1 MNDLWLIIQQG
12 TLAGQEFALKD
23 TAMLVGRGA
32 QCDIVLQEHLV
43 SREHARFQPGPQGWT
58 VTDLGSTNGTLLN
71 GQPLRPHETYLLQP
85 GDRVTIGSAVL
96 AFGQAQAVGS
106 VPGRAPS
113 GRGGPTRPPTSV
125 QTPRRG
131 VSIRLIAA
139 ILLVVAVLV
148 ALVVVLVIVLQPE
161 EDTTS
166 PEPIEPLLPIGTAL
180 PIATILENITTA
192 LPTQLQDLTTALPTQ
207 LQDLTTALPIPTQL
221 EPMATSILPSLPT
234 GLPDLPGLATAT
246 PAPAAAQDDGEEY
259 P

>member
-1 MNDLWLIIQQG
+1 MNSFQLIIQQG

-23 TAMLVGRGA
+23 TAILIGRGA

-43 SREHARFQPGPQGWT
+43 SREHARFQPGPQGWM

-71 GQPLRPHETYLLQP
+71 GLPLRPHETYLLQP
-85 GDRVTIGSAVL
+85 GDQVTIGSAVL
-96 AFGQAQAVGS
+96 VFGQTQAVGP
-106 VPGRAPS
+106 VPGRSPS
-113 GRGGPTRPPTSV
+113 GQGGPTRPPGSGT
-125 QTPRRG
+125 R
-131 VSIRLIAA
+131 SIRLIAA

-161 EDTTS
+161 EETS
-166 PEPIEPLLPIGTAL
+166 PQPQIPIGTAL

-192 LPTQLQDLTTALPTQ
+192 LPTQLQDLTTALPTR

-234 GLPDLPGLATAT
+234 GLPSLPGLATAT
-246 PAPAAAQDDGEEY
+246 PAPAAAQVDHEEH